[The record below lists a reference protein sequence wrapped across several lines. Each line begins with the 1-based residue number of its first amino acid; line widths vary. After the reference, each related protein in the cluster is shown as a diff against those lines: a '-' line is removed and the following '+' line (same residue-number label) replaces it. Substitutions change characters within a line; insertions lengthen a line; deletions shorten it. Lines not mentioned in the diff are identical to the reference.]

1 MHSAWRKHPE
11 KAFGVDIDLAIR
23 KGLTFYQTRSNAIIL
38 QRTFEISLDVI
49 EALNLSENAHVEQ
62 IHDQRSGQPE
72 SVMVRKGWT
81 AMDVPSGMV
90 QVLRGARPPSQRW
103 PPAKRNV
110 VTESRGQRQ
119 VAPRFQQVGSGR
131 GPAPSPEEVMERAR
145 VRVAQLE
152 LAVQLLD
159 VEDPALPPLRE
170 ALMKARAQAS
180 APTLTD

>member
-1 MHSAWRKHPE
+1 MQCLAFSLLHPC
-11 KAFGVDIDLAIR
+11 
-23 KGLTFYQTRSNAIIL
+23 
-38 QRTFEISLDVI
+38 
-49 EALNLSENAHVEQ
+49 
-62 IHDQRSGQPE
+62 QP
-72 SVMVRKGWT
+72 RC
-81 AMDVPSGMV
+81 
-90 QVLRGARPPSQRW
+90 GARVGR

-119 VAPRFQQVGSGR
+119 AAPRFQQVGS

-152 LAVQLLD
+152 VAIQLLD

-180 APTLTD
+180 APPLTDQITSSKMYVARKKKRLEEAEQGILEAVRKRAEVVAGEESWPG